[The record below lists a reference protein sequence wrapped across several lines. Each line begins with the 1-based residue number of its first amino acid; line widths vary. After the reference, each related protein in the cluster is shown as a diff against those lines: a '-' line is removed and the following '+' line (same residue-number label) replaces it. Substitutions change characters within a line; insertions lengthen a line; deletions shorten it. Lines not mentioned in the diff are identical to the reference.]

1 MFTSAVILAC
11 LIEII
16 NVPPAEPLPVGLA
29 HDDLVHD
36 YDHGFIGPEEAR
48 AQRIRDAAR
57 DSVSGFLRIM
67 LMLATSAC
75 YIASVRTRNI
85 RSKMLLIVIGAIMS
99 FGILL
104 F

>member
-16 NVPPAEPLPVGLA
+16 NVPPAEPLPIGLA
-29 HDDLVHD
+29 HDDLIRD
-36 YDHGFIGPEEAR
+36 NGFIGPEDDR
-48 AQRIRDAAR
+48 AQRLRDSAR

>member
-29 HDDLVHD
+29 HDDLIHD
-36 YDHGFIGPEEAR
+36 YGFIGTEDAR
-48 AQRIRDAAR
+48 AQRLRDKTR
-57 DSVSGFLRIM
+57 ENVSGFLRIM
-67 LMLATSAC
+67 LMLVTSAC
-75 YIASVRTRNI
+75 YIASVKTRNI
-85 RSKMLLIVIGAIMS
+85 RSKMLLIAIGAVLS

>member
-1 MFTSAVILAC
+1 MFTSAIILAC

-29 HDDLVHD
+29 HDDLIHD
-36 YDHGFIGPEEAR
+36 YGFVGTEDTR
-48 AQRIRDAAR
+48 AQRLRDATR

-67 LMLATSAC
+67 LMLVTSAC

>member
-16 NVPPAEPLPVGLA
+16 NVPPAEPLPIGLA

-36 YDHGFIGPEEAR
+36 YGFIGPEDDR
-48 AQRIRDAAR
+48 AQRLRDETR
-57 DSVSGFLRIM
+57 ENVSGFLRIT
-67 LMLATSAC
+67 LMLVTSAC

-85 RSKMLLIVIGAIMS
+85 RSKMLLIAIGAIMS

>member
-16 NVPPAEPLPVGLA
+16 NVPPAEPLPIGLA
-29 HDDLVHD
+29 HDDLIRD
-36 YDHGFIGPEEAR
+36 NGFIGPEDAR
-48 AQRIRDAAR
+48 AQRLRDAAR